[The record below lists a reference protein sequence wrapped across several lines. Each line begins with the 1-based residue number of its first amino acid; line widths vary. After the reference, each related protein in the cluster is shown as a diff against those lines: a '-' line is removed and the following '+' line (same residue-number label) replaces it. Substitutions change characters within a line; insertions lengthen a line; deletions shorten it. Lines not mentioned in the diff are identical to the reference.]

1 MNGFTISSEIVFFT
15 LSNIPFPVSV
25 IYGILGTYM
34 LGLLRPDAEL
44 YTWKA
49 TEEREACI
57 KQQKHESTTYLPS
70 PSGHLPWPPPPGPVI
85 NSQSTLSSLSPCLSP
100 HPAPSLTMIILTL
113 QAYGRKAFLHSWEVP
128 LPGHS
133 QRSFGLLGIV
143 TGMMPISGSPWCP
156 LKVQAEPRHGQV
168 LIGDLG
174 KMQRDLSVAGCVHY
188 FSGCYDKMSDIYQ
201 LKEEI
206 LGWERWLSG

>member
-1 MNGFTISSEIVFFT
+1 MLNF
-15 LSNIPFPVSV
+15 IP
-25 IYGILGTYM
+25 G
-34 LGLLRPDAEL
+34 RQQR
-44 YTWKA
+44 
-49 TEEREACI
+49 REKRALNSRSMKVPHTCPA
-57 KQQKHESTTYLPS
+57 QQ
-70 PSGHLPWPPPPGPVI
+70 SGHLPWPPPPGPVI